1 MPPRRRYVRRLF
13 LGGLFAAAV
22 AAIALGLTVSHPRL
36 MGIWLVV
43 GIFVASTLVT
53 ASLAILNESRIQR
66 ASERLKLTGRSSQ
79 WPRRRGA
86 VPQQLPA
93 RLRQFRGR
101 EKELQDLRAEYDRQM
116 RGRARPAALRRML
129 RYALRSPRLA
139 AREGTGP
146 AILVIEGMPGVGKT
160 ALAQEFAHRIA
171 RTQKFP
177 DGQLYAS
184 LAYVGG
190 SRAPADVLQ
199 NFLTALGL
207 DRRRIPEETS
217 DRVNVFRSITADR
230 QLIVLLDA
238 AYGYDQVRQ
247 LLPTGSRCLV
257 IITTRWSLG
266 YKFDMSRYPLA
277 PPQTSD
283 ALRILTAFARTK
295 SSEAAADAAE
305 IVDCCGALPLALRN
319 AGEQIADGHDTIS
332 SFAAR
337 LNDSEGRDR
346 RLAAFSYS
354 GRDIGRRISFEYQRL
369 PPSEQRALRL
379 LAIIESPT
387 FGPWVLAP
395 LLKVSESEAEGLAA
409 RLASYH
415 LLLDSGQA
423 AELNLPRYSIHPLVW
438 MVARQQLMHD
448 EPPDDRSA
456 AESRLHAAY
465 LGAVN
470 AVISLDER
478 GAGGL
483 SEWSP
488 PLAWQRHQAMWT
500 QGVRDAQDRWI
511 RAEYCTLVRTLSFAH
526 NHGAWHASWR
536 LAALLGACVTNGL
549 DPEESIEAFDAAAEA
564 ADKEPSRLGH
574 IEVLLARG
582 SFLVAVERYADAF
595 DNLQQALEAVDQ
607 ASPELGPEHVHRL
620 WASLHRRRAEALQQ
634 MGAYAKAD
642 EELQVALG
650 ATREVGNN
658 PEIAAEAALIR
669 VMIAENDS
677 WLIPARWLDS
687 DPFYEILGD
696 SPNDTVR
703 FHAVLGLAEQQRRLR
718 QWKKAHDSL
727 REAYKDNYG
736 DVRRSASVQ
745 YRTARLLLDQGQ
757 GEATGQSGLEIGHQ
771 AVGYA
776 GDSVRI
782 FRKMKNSVGAIRA
795 GALLGRA
802 LLLAECHEEAT
813 ALAAALDKELA
824 ALVIDPPAR
833 GALLARVSRC
843 RAEVALKACQNGQAA
858 ELLSEAIENYQRA
871 GDWHA
876 VSDTLV
882 ALAAAQERDGHPEQ
896 ALESLSRAAGN
907 YEYRDDQAFK
917 DVEDVR
923 ARIVRQR
930 QGSRIFR

>member
-1 MPPRRRYVRRLF
+1 MPPRRRYVRRLI
-13 LGGLFAAAV
+13 LVGLSVATV
-22 AAIALGLTVSHPRL
+22 AAIALSLTVSHPRP
-36 MGIWLVV
+36 MGIWPVV

-53 ASLAILNESRIQR
+53 ASIAILNESGIQR
-66 ASERLKLTGRSSQ
+66 AIERLKLTGRSSQ

-86 VPQQLPA
+86 MPQQLPA

-101 EKELQDLRAEYDRQM
+101 EKELQDLEAEYDRQM
-116 RGRARPAALRRML
+116 GGRARPGALRRML
-129 RYALRSPRLA
+129 RYTSLSPRFA

-146 AILVIEGMPGVGKT
+146 VILVIEGMPGVGKT

-199 NFLTALGL
+199 KFLTGLGL
-207 DRRRIPEETS
+207 DEGRIPEETS
-217 DRVNVFRSITADR
+217 ERVNVFRSITADR
-230 QLIVLLDA
+230 RLVVLLDA
-238 AYGYDQVRQ
+238 AHGYDQVRH
-247 LLPTGSRCLV
+247 LLPTGSRSLV
-257 IITTRWSLG
+257 IITTRWTLG
-266 YKFDMSRYPLA
+266 YKSDMFRYPLA
-277 PPQTSD
+277 APQTSD

-295 SSEAAADAAE
+295 PSEAAADAAE

-319 AGEQIADGHDTIS
+319 AGERIADGLHTIS
-332 SFAAR
+332 SFAAQ

-379 LAIIESPT
+379 LAIVESPT

-395 LLKVSESEAEGLAA
+395 LIKVSEGEAEGLAA

-423 AELNLPRYSIHPLVW
+423 AELDLPRYSIHPMVW
-438 MVARQQLMHD
+438 MVARQQLMQD
-448 EPPDDRSA
+448 EPPDERSA
-456 AESRLHAAY
+456 AESRLHGAY

-470 AVISLDER
+470 AVISPDER
-478 GAGGL
+478 GAGDL
-483 SEWSP
+483 SPWSP
-488 PLAWQRHQAMWT
+488 PVAWRRHQAVWT

-549 DPEESIEAFDAAAEA
+549 DPAESIQAFDAAAEA
-564 ADKEPSRLGH
+564 ADKEPSRLGR

-582 SFLVAVERYADAF
+582 SFLIAVERYADSF

-607 ASPELGPEHVHRL
+607 VSPELGPEHVHRL

-642 EELQVALG
+642 VELQVALS
-650 ATREVGNN
+650 ATRGVRNY

-677 WLIPARWLDS
+677 WLVPAKWLDS
-687 DPFYEILGD
+687 DPFHEILAD
-696 SPNDTVR
+696 NPNDNVR

-718 QWKKAHDSL
+718 QWEKAHDSL
-727 REAYKDNYG
+727 RKAYEDNYG

-757 GEATGQSGLEIGHQ
+757 GEATGQRGLEIGHQ
-771 AVGYA
+771 AVGCA
-776 GDSVRI
+776 GDAVRI

-795 GALLGRA
+795 RALLGRA
-802 LLLAECHEEAT
+802 LLLAECPEEAA
-813 ALAAALDKELA
+813 ALAAALDKELS
-824 ALVIDPPAR
+824 ALVIVPPAR

-843 RAEVALKACQNGQAA
+843 RAEVALEAGQGGQATG
-858 ELLSEAIENYQRA
+858 LLSEVIDHYERA

-876 VSDTLV
+876 VSDTRV

-896 ALESLSRAAGN
+896 ALVSFKMAAES
-907 YEYRDDQAFK
+907 YEGYDNLAC
-917 DVEDVR
+917 EDAR
-923 ARIVRQR
+923 ARIVGQR
-930 QGSRIFR
+930 HGSRIFR